1 MKNKLPKIYRLLKNQ
16 KINLK
21 QLKQNS
27 MAIYDNDYQAL
38 RQKEVE
44 ERLQKEK
51 LEKQLIYKKMT
62 KLIGGSIL
70 GLILMVFLFQSCE
83 RIDAGHVGV
92 KVNQYGDNKGVDDV
106 VAVTGIVFYN
116 PITTKVYEFPTFIQH
131 KEYKGENSFI
141 VNSKDGSE
149 FNVSP
154 IMNYSVQRDKV
165 PAIFSKYR
173 RPLEDIEEGFLKTA
187 VYDAFRL
194 ATNKYTADELISNRA
209 VFEIEVRRLLDGQLL
224 KEGFVI
230 NQFTSNLIYPETFK
244 RSIEAKNNAVQAA
257 LRAENEVKTAEAQ
270 AKIKVATAEGN
281 AQAMLT
287 SAKAEAE
294 SNRMKQ
300 VTLTPLLL
308 QLEYINK
315 WDGKLPVYGTVPQ
328 MFKNIN

>member
-1 MKNKLPKIYRLLKNQ
+1 MAAWDMSDAWAQRQAEIEKERE
-16 KINLK
+16 
-21 QLKQNS
+21 QLK
-27 MAIYDNDYQAL
+27 
-38 RQKEVE
+38 
-44 ERLQKEK
+44 
-51 LEKQLIYKKMT
+51 LEQQLKIKKMFKT
-62 KLIGGSIL
+62 IGASIV
-70 GLILMVFLFQSCE
+70 GFILLVVLFNSCE

-106 VAVTGIVFYN
+106 VAVTGMVFYN

-131 KEYKGENSFI
+131 KEYKGENSFV

-149 FNVSP
+149 FQVAP

-209 VFEIEVRRLLDGQLL
+209 VFEVEVRRLLDNSLL
-224 KEGFVI
+224 KEGFTI
-230 NQFTSNLIYPETFK
+230 NQFTSNLVYPETFK

-281 AQAMLT
+281 AQALLT

-294 SNRMKQ
+294 ANSLKQ
-300 VTLTPLLL
+300 KTLTPLLL

-328 MFKNIN
+328 MFKNIQQ

>member
-1 MKNKLPKIYRLLKNQ
+1 
-16 KINLK
+16 
-21 QLKQNS
+21 
-27 MAIYDNDYQAL
+27 MASFSRYDNQYDE
-38 RQKEVE
+38 RGQKRSRE
-44 ERLQKEK
+44 ELDQLETQFNQEQQQKR
-51 LEKQLIYKKMT
+51 KQIMRNI
-62 KLIGGSIL
+62 LIGV
-70 GLILMVFLFQSCE
+70 GLFFTLTFLFFSCE

-106 VAVTGIVFYN
+106 VAVTGMVFFN
-116 PITTKVYEFPTFIQH
+116 PFTTAIYEFPTFIQH
-131 KEYKGENSFI
+131 KEYKGENSFV

-149 FNVSP
+149 FSVSP

-165 PAIFSKYR
+165 PTIFSKYR

-224 KEGFVI
+224 KEGFII

-244 RSIEAKNNAVQAA
+244 KSIEAKNNAVQAA

-300 VTLTPLLL
+300 QTLTPLLL

-315 WDGKLPVYGTVPQ
+315 WDGKLPVYGTAPMLYKPV
-328 MFKNIN
+328 N

>member
-1 MKNKLPKIYRLLKNQ
+1 MNF
-16 KINLK
+16 
-21 QLKQNS
+21 
-27 MAIYDNDYQAL
+27 
-38 RQKEVE
+38 E
-44 ERLQKEK
+44 ERYAQQIKEREEQAQQEK
-51 LEKQLIYKKMT
+51 LKKQIKQKQMMRNI
-62 KLIGGSIL
+62 LIGV
-70 GLILMVFLFQSCE
+70 GLFFTLTFLFFSCE

-106 VAVTGIVFYN
+106 VAVTGMVFFN
-116 PITTKVYEFPTFIQH
+116 PLTTTVYEFPTFIQH
-131 KEYKGENSFI
+131 KEYKGENSFV

-149 FNVSP
+149 FSVSP

-244 RSIEAKNNAVQAA
+244 KSIEAKNNAVQAA

-300 VTLTPLLL
+300 QTLTPLLL

-315 WDGKLPVYGTVPQ
+315 WDGKLPVYGTAPMLYKPV
-328 MFKNIN
+328 K

>member
-1 MKNKLPKIYRLLKNQ
+1 MAKFNRYDYRWDDRGDRRSEEELDRMELEFNNEQQIKQKQIMKNI
-16 KINLK
+16 
-21 QLKQNS
+21 
-27 MAIYDNDYQAL
+27 
-38 RQKEVE
+38 
-44 ERLQKEK
+44 
-51 LEKQLIYKKMT
+51 
-62 KLIGGSIL
+62 LIGV
-70 GLILMVFLFQSCE
+70 GLFFTLTFLFFSCE

-106 VAVTGIVFYN
+106 VAVTGMVFYN
-116 PITTKVYEFPTFIQH
+116 PFTTAIYEFPTFIQH
-131 KEYKGENSFI
+131 KEYKGENSFV

-149 FNVSP
+149 FSVSP

-165 PAIFSKYR
+165 PTIFSKYR

-224 KEGFVI
+224 KEGFII

-244 RSIEAKNNAVQAA
+244 KSIEAKNNAVQAA

-315 WDGKLPVYGTVPQ
+315 WDGKLPVYGEVPKL
-328 MFKNIN
+328 FKGIN

>member
-1 MKNKLPKIYRLLKNQ
+1 MGYDINDAWVQRQAQIAKEREELKLEQ
-16 KINLK
+16 
-21 QLKQNS
+21 QLK
-27 MAIYDNDYQAL
+27 L
-38 RQKEVE
+38 
-44 ERLQKEK
+44 
-51 LEKQLIYKKMT
+51 KKMFKT
-62 KLIGGSIL
+62 IGAAVVGFFL
-70 GLILMVFLFQSCE
+70 LVFLFMSCE

-106 VAVTGIVFYN
+106 VAVTGMVFFN
-116 PITTKVYEFPTFIQH
+116 PFTTAIYEFPTFIQH

-141 VNSKDGSE
+141 VNSRDGSE
-149 FNVSP
+149 FSVSP

-165 PAIFSKYR
+165 PTIFSKYR

-209 VFEIEVRRLLDGQLL
+209 VFEVEVRRLLDGQLL
-224 KEGFVI
+224 KEGFTI

-244 RSIEAKNNAVQAA
+244 KSIEAKNNAVQAA

-315 WDGKLPVYGTVPQ
+315 WDGKLPVYGEVPQ
-328 MFKNIN
+328 MFKNIK

>member
-1 MKNKLPKIYRLLKNQ
+1 MGYD
-16 KINLK
+16 INDAWQQRQAQIEK
-21 QLKQNS
+21 EREQLKLEQ
-27 MAIYDNDYQAL
+27 QL
-38 RQKEVE
+38 KFR
-44 ERLQKEK
+44 K
-51 LEKQLIYKKMT
+51 LMK
-62 KLIGGSIL
+62 SIL
-70 GLILMVFLFQSCE
+70 VGIAAFFTLTFLFFSCE

-106 VAVTGIVFYN
+106 VAVTGMVFFN
-116 PITTKVYEFPTFIQH
+116 PFTTAIYEFPTFIQH
-131 KEYKGENSFI
+131 KEYKNENSFV

-149 FNVSP
+149 FSVSP

-209 VFEIEVRRLLDGQLL
+209 VFEVEVRRLLDGQLL
-224 KEGFVI
+224 KEGFII

-244 RSIEAKNNAVQAA
+244 KSIEAKNNAVQAA

-300 VTLTPLLL
+300 QTLTPLLL

-315 WDGKLPVYGTVPQ
+315 WDGKLPVYGEVPQ
-328 MFKNIN
+328 LFRNIQK

>member
-1 MKNKLPKIYRLLKNQ
+1 MGYVEEEMKRREQYRLEKEESEK
-16 KINLK
+16 KI
-21 QLKQNS
+21 
-27 MAIYDNDYQAL
+27 
-38 RQKEVE
+38 
-44 ERLQKEK
+44 K
-51 LEKQLIYKKMT
+51 LEKQLNIKMMT
-62 KLIGGSIL
+62 KLIGAGVL
-70 GLILMVFLFQSCE
+70 GLFLMVFLFKSCE

-106 VAVTGIVFYN
+106 VAVTGMVFFN
-116 PITTKVYEFPTFIQH
+116 PFTTAIYEFPTFIQH

-209 VFEIEVRRLLDGQLL
+209 IFEVEVRRLLDGQLL
-224 KEGFVI
+224 KEGFII

-244 RSIEAKNNAVQAA
+244 KSIEAKNNAVQAA

-315 WDGKLPVYGTVPQ
+315 WDGKLPVYGTVP
-328 MFKNIN
+328 MLYKPVN

>member
-1 MKNKLPKIYRLLKNQ
+1 MASYDSWGNRLSPEQEQLLEEEKLN
-16 KINLK
+16 K
-21 QLKQNS
+21 QLK
-27 MAIYDNDYQAL
+27 I
-38 RQKEVE
+38 
-44 ERLQKEK
+44 
-51 LEKQLIYKKMT
+51 KKMV
-62 KLIGGSIL
+62 KVIGASVLGFIL
-70 GLILMVFLFQSCE
+70 LVVLFNSCE
-83 RIDAGHVGV
+83 RIDAGYVGV

-106 VAVTGIVFYN
+106 VAVTGMVFYN
-116 PITTKVYEFPTFIQH
+116 PITTRIYEFPTYIQH
-131 KEYKGENSFI
+131 KEYKGENSFV

-149 FNVSP
+149 FSVSP

-173 RPLEDIEEGFLKTA
+173 RTLEDIEEGFLKTA

-209 VFEIEVRRLLDGQLL
+209 IFEVEVRRLLDGQLL
-224 KEGFVI
+224 KEGFTI

-244 RSIEAKNNAVQAA
+244 KSIEAKNNAVQAA

-328 MFKNIN
+328 MFKNIQ

>member
-1 MKNKLPKIYRLLKNQ
+1 MATFSRYDNRWDSRGNVRSEEELDQMELEFNNKQ
-16 KINLK
+16 
-21 QLKQNS
+21 QLK
-27 MAIYDNDYQAL
+27 I
-38 RQKEVE
+38 
-44 ERLQKEK
+44 
-51 LEKQLIYKKMT
+51 KKMI
-62 KLIGGSIL
+62 KGISAGVLGFIL
-70 GLILMVFLFQSCE
+70 LVVLFNSCE
-83 RIDAGHVGV
+83 RIDAGYVGV

-106 VAVTGIVFYN
+106 VAVTGMVFYN
-116 PITTKVYEFPTFIQH
+116 PVTTRIYEFPTYIQH

-173 RPLEDIEEGFLKTA
+173 RTLEDIEEGFLKTA

-224 KEGFVI
+224 KEGFII

-328 MFKNIN
+328 MFKNIQ

>member
-1 MKNKLPKIYRLLKNQ
+1 MESFEERYARSMRERDQIEQQ
-16 KINLK
+16 KKLK
-21 QLKQNS
+21 QKQIMRN
-27 MAIYDNDYQAL
+27 I
-38 RQKEVE
+38 
-44 ERLQKEK
+44 
-51 LEKQLIYKKMT
+51 
-62 KLIGGSIL
+62 LIGV
-70 GLILMVFLFQSCE
+70 GLFFTLTFLFFSCE
-83 RIDAGHVGV
+83 RIDAGHVGI

-106 VAVTGIVFYN
+106 VAVTGMVFYN
-116 PITTKVYEFPTFIQH
+116 PITTAVYEFPTFIQH
-131 KEYKGENSFI
+131 KEYKGDNSFI

-149 FNVSP
+149 FSVSP

-187 VYDAFRL
+187 VYDASRL

-209 VFEIEVRRLLDGQLL
+209 VFEIEVRKLLDNQLL

-244 RSIEAKNNAVQAA
+244 KSIEAKNNAVQAA

-300 VTLTPLLL
+300 QTLTPLLL
-308 QLEYINK
+308 QLEWINK
-315 WDGKLPVYGTVPQ
+315 WDGKLPVYGQAPMLYKPV
-328 MFKNIN
+328 N

>member
-1 MKNKLPKIYRLLKNQ
+1 
-16 KINLK
+16 
-21 QLKQNS
+21 
-27 MAIYDNDYQAL
+27 MAKFDRYNHRWDERGN
-38 RQKEVE
+38 RRSE
-44 ERLQKEK
+44 EELDRMEEEFNNEQQIKF
-51 LEKQLIYKKMT
+51 KKMI
-62 KLIGGSIL
+62 KLVTTGVVGFIL
-70 GLILMVFLFQSCE
+70 LIFLFMSCE

-92 KVNQYGDNKGVDDV
+92 KVNQYGDNKGVDNV
-106 VAVTGIVFYN
+106 VAVTGMVFYN
-116 PITTKVYEFPTFIQH
+116 PLTTKVYEFPTFIQH

-149 FNVSP
+149 FAVSP
-154 IMNYSVQRDKV
+154 IMNYSVQREKV

-209 VFEIEVRRLLDGQLL
+209 VFEVEVRRLLDGQLL

-244 RSIEAKNNAVQAA
+244 KSIEAKNNAVQAA

-281 AQAMLT
+281 AQALLT

-294 SNRMKQ
+294 ANRMKQ
-300 VTLTPLLL
+300 QTLTPLLI

-315 WDGKLPVYGTVPQ
+315 WDGKLPVYGQIPTL
-328 MFKNIN
+328 FKNIQ

>member
-1 MKNKLPKIYRLLKNQ
+1 MGYIEEEMKRREEYRQQREQLKTE
-16 KINLK
+16 K
-21 QLKQNS
+21 QLK
-27 MAIYDNDYQAL
+27 I
-38 RQKEVE
+38 
-44 ERLQKEK
+44 
-51 LEKQLIYKKMT
+51 KKMI
-62 KLIGGSIL
+62 KPIL
-70 GLILMVFLFQSCE
+70 AGIAGFLLLVFLFNSCE

-92 KVNQYGDNKGVDDV
+92 KVNLYGDNKGVDDV
-106 VAVTGIVFYN
+106 VAVTGMVFYN
-116 PITTKVYEFPTFIQH
+116 IFTTKIYEFPTFIQH

-149 FNVSP
+149 FSVSP
-154 IMNYSVQRDKV
+154 IMNYSVQREKV

-209 VFEIEVRRLLDGQLL
+209 VFEVEVRKLLDNQLL

-244 RSIEAKNNAVQAA
+244 KSIEAKNNAVQAA

-281 AQAMLT
+281 AKAMLT

-294 SNRMKQ
+294 ANRMKQ
-300 VTLTPLLL
+300 QTLTPLLL

-315 WDGKLPVYGTVPQ
+315 WDGKLPVYGQAPMLYKPV
-328 MFKNIN
+328 K